1 MKINK
6 LSTDYEV
13 GAIPFNEYP
22 RPRLKR
28 KEYTNLNG
36 EWSFEIFKKENCVY
50 NGTILVPFP
59 PESDLSNVKRIT
71 KKGEL
76 LVYKRKFN
84 VLDASRTTLIHFG
97 AVDCIASIY
106 INGKFAYKNENGYIP
121 FTIDATAFVI
131 AGENKLKV
139 EVVDNLDKNFPYGKQ
154 TNRRGGMWYTPVSGI
169 WQTVW
174 LESVPKN
181 YIKNIKVTPT
191 LSSVTID
198 VDGGEDNKKLVF
210 DGKEYE
216 FKNSI
221 TLDISEPKLWTP
233 ETPNLYN
240 FSVISGEDEV
250 ESYFALREVGCNEN
264 GLTLNGKNYFFN
276 GVLDQG
282 YFPDGIFLP
291 PNEEGFKGDILKMK
305 ELGFNMIRKH
315 IKVEPEIFYYYCD
328 VLGMAVFQDFVN
340 NGAYSFIIDTALPTI
355 GFKKCKPS
363 FASKMQKEKFLE
375 VSKKTVEHLYNF
387 PCVVYYTIFNEGW
400 GQQNATALYRIFKEL
415 DPTRIYDTASGWFN
429 NCESDV
435 KSEHVYFKKINIKN
449 DGFKPLVLSEFGGY
463 SYKINEH
470 SFNLSSTYGYKTC
483 TKETFMLDLED
494 LYYNQVIPCI
504 KNEKLCATVLTQI
517 SDVEDE
523 TNGIYTYDRKIC
535 KVDKQKML
543 AISNAIINAYNEV
556 IKE

>member
-6 LSTDYEV
+6 LSTNYEV
-13 GAIPFNEYP
+13 GTIPFNEYP

-97 AVDCIASIY
+97 AVDCIATIY

-121 FTIDATAFVI
+121 FSVDASNLVVN
-131 AGENKLKV
+131 GENELKV
-139 EVVDNLDKNFPYGKQ
+139 EVIDNLDKNFPYGKQ

-191 LSSVTID
+191 LTSVTIE
-198 VDGGEDNKKLVF
+198 VDGGEKLKKVIF
-210 DGKEYE
+210 ENKEYE
-216 FKNSI
+216 FENSI
-221 TLDISEPKLWTP
+221 TIDISEPKLWTP

-240 FSVISGEDEV
+240 FSVISGQDEV
-250 ESYFALREVGCNEN
+250 ESYFALREIGCNKN

-291 PNEEGFKGDILKMK
+291 PCEQGFKDDILKMK

-315 IKVEPEIFYYYCD
+315 IKIEPEIFYYYCD

-355 GFKKCKPS
+355 GFKKFKPS
-363 FASKMQKEKFLE
+363 LATKKQKEKFLE
-375 VSKKTVEHLYNF
+375 ASQKTVEHLYSY

-400 GQQNATALYRIFKEL
+400 GQQNATAHYKIFKEL
-415 DPTRIYDTASGWFN
+415 DPTRVYDTASGWFN

-449 DGFKPLVLSEFGGY
+449 DGVKPLVLSEFGGY

-470 SFNLSSTYGYKTC
+470 SFNLSNTYGYKKC

-504 KNEKLCATVLTQI
+504 KNEKLCALVLTQI

-523 TNGIYTYDRKIC
+523 TNGIYTYDRKVC

-543 AISNAIINAYNEV
+543 KISNAIIKAYNEIV
-556 IKE
+556 KE

>member
-1 MKINK
+1 MKINNLK
-6 LSTDYEV
+6 TEYMVDK
-13 GAIPFNEYP
+13 IPFNEYP

-28 KEYTNLNG
+28 KEYVNLNG
-36 EWSFEIFKKENCVY
+36 EWSFEVY
-50 NGTILVPFP
+50 KNNNAVYSGNILVPFP
-59 PESDLSNVKRIT
+59 PESELSKVKRIT

-76 LVYKRKFN
+76 LVYKRTFN
-84 VLDASRTTLIHFG
+84 VSDTSVVTLLHFG
-97 AVDCIASIY
+97 AVDCISCIY
-106 INGKFAYKNENGYIP
+106 INNKFAYKNENGYIP
-121 FTIDATAFVI
+121 FTVDATNFVNL
-131 AGENKLKV
+131 GENELRV
-139 EVVDNLDKNFPYGKQ
+139 EVIDNLDLNYPYGKQ

-181 YIKNIKVTPT
+181 YIKDIVVTPS
-191 LSSVTID
+191 LNSVTIE
-198 VDGGEDNKKLVF
+198 VLGGLESKTLNF
-210 DGKEYE
+210 NGKNYE
-216 FKNSI
+216 FNNSI
-221 TLDISEPKLWTP
+221 TLDISEPKLWAP
-233 ETPNLYN
+233 ETPYLYS
-240 FSVISGEDEV
+240 FTVTSGQDTV
-250 ESYFALREVGCNEN
+250 ESYFALREIGYNEN

-291 PNEEGFKGDILKMK
+291 PNEQGFKGDILKMK

-315 IKVEPEIFYYYCD
+315 IKIEPEIFYYYCD
-328 VLGMAVFQDFVN
+328 LLGMAVFQDFVN
-340 NGAYSFIIDTALPTI
+340 NGRYSFILDTALPTI

-363 FASKMQKEKFLE
+363 FASKIQKEKFLE
-375 VSKKTVEHLYNF
+375 VSKKTVEHLYSY
-387 PCVVYYTIFNEGW
+387 PCVIYYTIFNEGW

-415 DPTRIYDTASGWFN
+415 DPTRVYDTASGWFN

-449 DGFKPLVLSEFGGY
+449 DGVKPLVLSEFGGY

-483 TKETFMLDLED
+483 TKETFMPDLEN

-504 KNEKLCATVLTQI
+504 KNEKLCATVLTQL

-523 TNGIYTYDRKIC
+523 TNGLYTYDRKVC
-535 KVDKQKML
+535 KVNTQKML
-543 AISNAIINAYNEV
+543 DISNAIIKAYNETV
-556 IKE
+556 IK